1 MEFLTN
7 VTAIA
12 NGFEQTESIYEYIEK
27 ATDSYHSVNIV
38 LATLLVII
46 VIVLVFLVRMRN
58 QEIVQSLFQKQRDD
72 LQVKELDLIKSITNR
87 TTLDAIASLTNDTT
101 MEFERH
107 HISILNLL
115 GEGAFGLVKLA
126 LIRNHQHDE
135 QEVAVKMLKG
145 EENIKHYLN

>member
-12 NGFEQTESIYEYIEK
+12 SGFEQTVSIFEYIEK
-27 ATDSYHSVNIV
+27 ATGSYHSVNIV
-38 LATLLVII
+38 LATVLAII
-46 VIVLVFLVRMRN
+46 VIVLVFLVSMRK
-58 QEIVQSLFQKQRDD
+58 QEIVQCIFQKQRDD

-126 LIRNHQHDE
+126 LIRNQQHE
-135 QEVAVKMLKG
+135 EKEVAVKMLKG
-145 EENIKHYLN
+145 EKLKLI